1 MTQPQP
7 PTQTQPREVYRLRT
21 PVAVWWVWLTFV
33 VVNAIDLALQWH
45 HRAALVYGA
54 VLAVGTGVAYACA
67 LRPRMIADDD
77 GIAILNPLRDCR
89 VPWGAIRGVDV
100 GEAVQVHY
108 SLPDGTD
115 KAVPSWALFA
125 SSRAQLK
132 ADLRAR
138 RRAAELTRLSPSY
151 TRLPAEAKDTMAR
164 SEVQLI
170 ATELDQRAER
180 ARGGGAAA
188 GQPTLSW
195 AWQSVAALVAPCIAL
210 IALLLT

>member
-1 MTQPQP
+1 M
-7 PTQTQPREVYRLRT
+7 RT
-21 PVAVWWVWLTFV
+21 PIVVWWVWLAFV
-33 VVNAIDLALQWH
+33 AINAIDLAVQWH
-45 HRAALVYGA
+45 HRTALVYGA
-54 VLAVGTGVAYACA
+54 VLAVGTGVAYTCA
-67 LRPRMIADDD
+67 LRPRMIADDA
-77 GIAILNPLRDCR
+77 GITILNPLRECS

-115 KAVPSWALFA
+115 KVFPSWALFA

-138 RRAAELTRLSPSY
+138 RHAAELTKLSPSY
-151 TRLPAEAKDTMAR
+151 ARLPAEAKDTMAR

-180 ARGGGAAA
+180 ARADGAAL
-188 GQPTLSW
+188 GQPILSW
-195 AWQSVAALVAPCIAL
+195 AWPSVAALVAPCVAL
-210 IALLLT
+210 VTLLLT

>member
-1 MTQPQP
+1 
-7 PTQTQPREVYRLRT
+7 LRT
-21 PVAVWWVWLTFV
+21 PVVVWWAWLAFAV
-33 VVNAIDLALQWH
+33 INAIDLAVQWH

-67 LRPRMIADDD
+67 LRPRMIADDA
-77 GIAILNPLRDCR
+77 GLTILNPLRDCR

-108 SLPDGTD
+108 SLPDGTA
-115 KAVPSWALFA
+115 KVFPSWALFA

-138 RRAAELTRLSPSY
+138 RRDAELTRLSPSY
-151 TRLPAEAKDTMAR
+151 ARLPAEAKDTMAR
-164 SEVQLI
+164 SETQLI
-170 ATELDQRAER
+170 ATDLDQRAER
-180 ARGGGAAA
+180 ARGDAAA
-188 GQPTLSW
+188 QGKPTLSW
-195 AWQSVAALVAPCIAL
+195 AWPSVAALIAPCIAL

>member
-1 MTQPQP
+1 M
-7 PTQTQPREVYRLRT
+7 RT
-21 PVAVWWVWLTFV
+21 PVVVWWAWLAFAV
-33 VVNAIDLALQWH
+33 INAIDLAVQWH

-67 LRPRMIADDD
+67 LRPRMIADDA
-77 GIAILNPLRDCR
+77 GLTILNPLRDCR

-108 SLPDGTD
+108 SLPDGTA
-115 KAVPSWALFA
+115 KVFPSWALFA

-138 RRAAELTRLSPSY
+138 RRDAELTRLSPSY
-151 TRLPAEAKDTMAR
+151 ARLPAEAKDTMAR
-164 SEVQLI
+164 SETQLI
-170 ATELDQRAER
+170 ATDLDQRAER
-180 ARGGGAAA
+180 ARGDAAA
-188 GQPTLSW
+188 QGKPTLSW
-195 AWQSVAALVAPCIAL
+195 AWPSVAALIAPCIAL

>member
-1 MTQPQP
+1 M
-7 PTQTQPREVYRLRT
+7 RT
-21 PVAVWWVWLTFV
+21 PVIVWWVWLTFAL
-33 VVNAIDLALQWH
+33 VNAIDLAVQWH

-54 VLAVGTGVAYACA
+54 VLAVGTGVAYTCA
-67 LRPRMIADDD
+67 RRPRMIADDA
-77 GIAILNPLRDCR
+77 GITILNPLRDCR

-115 KAVPSWALFA
+115 KVFPSWALFA

-138 RRAAELTRLSPSY
+138 RHAAELTKLSPSY

-164 SEVQLI
+164 SHVQLI

-180 ARGGGAAA
+180 ARGSGAAV

-195 AWQSVAALVAPCIAL
+195 AWLSVAALVAPCVAL
-210 IALLLT
+210 VTLILT

>member
-1 MTQPQP
+1 
-7 PTQTQPREVYRLRT
+7 V
-21 PVAVWWVWLTFV
+21 VWWAWLAFAV
-33 VVNAIDLALQWH
+33 INVIDLAVQWH

-67 LRPRMIADDD
+67 LRPRMLADDA
-77 GIAILNPLRDCR
+77 GITILNPLRDCR

-108 SLPDGTD
+108 SLPDGTH
-115 KAVPSWALFA
+115 KVFPSWALFA

-132 ADLRAR
+132 ADLRAKR
-138 RRAAELTRLSPSY
+138 RDAELARLSPSY
-151 TRLPAEAKDTMAR
+151 ARLPAEAKDTMAR
-164 SEVQLI
+164 SETQLI

-180 ARGGGAAA
+180 ARGDGAAQ

-195 AWQSVAALVAPCIAL
+195 AWPSVAALVAPCIAL
-210 IALLLT
+210 IALLLA